1 MTKWK
6 KREKKAFQK
15 FIYIWISW
23 SVYPILFR
31 VQVFT
36 ATQNSCCDTCLRRR
50 AKLFR
55 SQSLSISISIAV
67 VCQTLWQKLLAQ
79 DAWMYR
85 MKMNM
90 ELYNTK
96 CKQME
101 GYLVITCYWKIFFYA
116 FHQISTPKNFLSHE
130 HIFSFVSI

>member
-1 MTKWK
+1 MK
-6 KREKKAFQK
+6 KREKKSLPEVYLHSDLMK
-15 FIYIWISW
+15 CVSNFI
-23 SVYPILFR
+23 
-31 VQVFT
+31 
-36 ATQNSCCDTCLRRR
+36 SCSSFYRNTKLMLRYMF
-50 AKLFR
+50 KTT
-55 SQSLSISISIAV
+55 SQTLSFLLYLYLSLSIAV

-85 MKMNM
+85 MKINM
-90 ELYNTK
+90 ELYNMK